1 MNWTESLDQYCERLD
16 ASFWAEPLNAVTNA
30 AFLVAAALAL
40 RIWLKRAPKDWSAL
54 ALIGVV
60 TATGIGSF
68 LFHTYANRWSM
79 LADVIPIAIFIHL
92 YLFLALRRFVGAG
105 AVVAG
110 GTTALFLVASPFLGR
125 LAAPLV
131 GSSAGYVPALAAI
144 FVVGALSLSRSR
156 GTGLGLF
163 TAGAVFAASLTFRTL
178 DGPLCGALPFGTHFL
193 WHLLNATLLF
203 LLLRLFIQAG
213 GDTGSRATARP
224 AGH

>member
-40 RIWLKRAPKDWSAL
+40 RIWLQRAPKDWSAL

-92 YLFLALRRFVGAG
+92 YLFLALRRFLGASLWL
-105 AVVAG
+105 AG
-110 GTTALFLVASPFLGR
+110 GATALFLVASPFLGR

-156 GTGLGLF
+156 GLGLGLF
-163 TAGAVFAASLTFRTL
+163 AAGAVFTASLTFRTL
-178 DGPLCGALPFGTHFL
+178 DGPLCDALPFGTHFL
-193 WHLLNATLLF
+193 WHLLNSTLLF
-203 LLLRLFIQAG
+203 LLMRLFMRAG
-213 GDTGSRATARP
+213 GNTGSRANARP
-224 AGH
+224 ADH